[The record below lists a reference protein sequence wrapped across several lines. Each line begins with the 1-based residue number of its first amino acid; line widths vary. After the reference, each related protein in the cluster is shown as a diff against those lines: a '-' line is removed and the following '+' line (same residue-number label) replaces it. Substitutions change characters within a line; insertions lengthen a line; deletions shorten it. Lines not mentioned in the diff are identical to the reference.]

1 MLYIVSGSLIAPSWR
16 NMMEE
21 MENTAKVIRQNADSI
36 ETKCLDALNTL
47 YIEKRKA
54 RKLYQEEHARIL
66 QQFTHV
72 SFSIHLFI
80 AVVNL
85 EAISLDNYPNS

>member
-1 MLYIVSGSLIAPSWR
+1 MLNIVSGSLIGSSWR

-21 MENTAKVIRQNADSI
+21 MENTAKLIRQNADSI
-36 ETKCLDALNTL
+36 ESKCLDALNSL
-47 YIEKRKA
+47 YVEKRKA

-72 SFSIHLFI
+72 SFFI
-80 AVVNL
+80 FCLSHVNCFMKM
-85 EAISLDNYPNS
+85 SL